1 MSCMISTIGN
11 LRGGDLRGDD
21 DGELGQD
28 EVRLGDVLG
37 SDRIGEIAEGLTIL
51 NATGFEKQGVDL
63 LLAILEQGFEFGG
76 DVEALGGS
84 DRYLGE
90 SGSKLLGLFRCVDA
104 GHNLGGEHANRFGY
118 TTSAEHCG
126 WILGPSRPRLGGQ

>member
-1 MSCMISTIGN
+1 MISTIGN

-37 SDRIGEIAEGLTIL
+37 SDCIGEIAEGLTIL
-51 NATGFEKQGVDL
+51 NATGLEQETVDL

-84 DRYLGE
+84 YRYLGE
-90 SGSKLLGLFRCVDA
+90 SGGKLLGLLRCVDA
-104 GHNLGGEHANRFGY
+104 GHNLRGEHANRFGY
-118 TTSAEHCG
+118 ATSAEHCG
-126 WILGPSRPRLGGQ
+126 RILGPSRPRLGGQ

>member
-1 MSCMISTIGN
+1 MISTIGN

-28 EVRLGDVLG
+28 EVRLADVLG
-37 SDRIGEIAEGLTIL
+37 CDRIGEIAECLTIL
-51 NATGFEKQGVDL
+51 NATGLEEQGVDL

-76 DVEALGGS
+76 DVEALSGS

-90 SGSKLLGLFRCVDA
+90 SGGKLLGLLRCVDA
-104 GHNLGGEHANRFGY
+104 GHNLGGEHANRF
-118 TTSAEHCG
+118 
-126 WILGPSRPRLGGQ
+126 